1 MIETNAR
8 IHLMDQDKLGKN
20 ETFEARIRGALSP
33 YSTLIEMLNDDR
45 FDLIKYQDIFNK
57 LKDRKHL
64 DRILELL
71 KYSELDREELE
82 NNINENNKTI

>member
-1 MIETNAR
+1 
-8 IHLMDQDKLGKN
+8 MDQDKLGKN
-20 ETFEARIRGALSP
+20 ETFEARMRGALSP

-45 FDLIKYQDIFNK
+45 FDLVKYQDIFNK

-82 NNINENNKTI
+82 NSINENNKTI

>member
-1 MIETNAR
+1 
-8 IHLMDQDKLGKN
+8 MDEDKLGMN

-33 YSTLIEMLNDDR
+33 YSTLLEMLNEDKY
-45 FDLIKYQDIFNK
+45 DLVKYQDIFNK

-82 NNINENNKTI
+82 NSINENNKTI

>member
-1 MIETNAR
+1 MKVTSVR
-8 IHLMDQDKLGKN
+8 IQLMDEDKLGMN

-33 YSTLIEMLNDDR
+33 YSTLLEMLNEDKY
-45 FDLIKYQDIFNK
+45 DLVKYQDIFNK

-82 NNINENNKTI
+82 NSINENNKTI